1 MKLFGNAITDR
12 QKASVQKNINMQIED
27 INTNMQIEDI
37 KQRTCR
43 GPTVNET

>member
-27 INTNMQIEDI
+27 I
-37 KQRTCR
+37 KQRKSPCATFDQ
-43 GPTVNET
+43 T